1 MRTIFVV
8 GTAGSGKS
16 TFTAS
21 FSEWLKDNE
30 QTVATVNLDPAAIA
44 LPYEPDIDV
53 REIVDY
59 ERIMATRGLGP
70 NAALIASVREVAK
83 NIELISDQLKEMDLD
98 YAVVDTPGQLE
109 LFAFRKE
116 GRIIARELSI
126 DRSSL
131 VYLVDPTLAL
141 TTRNFAATLFLVT
154 SVYLSFSLPTVLA
167 VSKIDI
173 VPKKYLKRISR
184 WLSSEEAFEV
194 EVENVGHGIQM
205 LISREVARLV
215 YEIGQSFPYVMVS
228 AKTLK
233 GMSELHMVMTRI
245 LGEGEDEL
253 R

>member
-1 MRTIFVV
+1 MRTIFIV

-30 QTVATVNLDPAAIA
+30 QTVATVNLDPAAIS

-53 REIVDY
+53 RDIVDY

-83 NIELISDQLKEMDLD
+83 NIELLSDQLKELDLD
-98 YAVVDTPGQLE
+98 YALIDTPGQLE

-116 GRIIARELSI
+116 GKIIAKELSI
-126 DRSSL
+126 DRSAL
-131 VYLVDPTLAL
+131 IYLVDPTLAL
-141 TTRNFAATLFLVT
+141 TTKNFASTLFLAT
-154 SVYLSFSLPTVLA
+154 SVYLSFSLPTVLV

-173 VPKKYLKRISR
+173 VPKKYLRRISR
-184 WLSSEEAFEV
+184 WISSEEAFEV
-194 EVENVGHGIQM
+194 EVENKGRGVQM
-205 LISREVARLV
+205 LITREVARLV
-215 YEIGQSFPYVMVS
+215 YEIGQSFPCVMVS
-228 AKTLK
+228 AKTLQ
-233 GMSELHMVMTRI
+233 GMSELHLVTTRI
-245 LGEGEDEL
+245 LGEGEDEM